1 MEVLGVGKLLEIR
14 DQKWDEIAERLTV
27 ELEVDEQ
34 GNSTKRSMS
43 CVLCKVLLV
52 VVDLVCIRCS
62 ERDTANK
69 QQVVF
74 VKFMTFLYWQLEQ
87 ITEL

>member
-14 DQKWDEIAERLTV
+14 DQKWDEIAERLTM

-52 VVDLVCIRCS
+52 VVDLVCIQCS

-74 VKFMTFLYWQLEQ
+74 VKLMTFLYWQLEQ